1 MKNYSKEHL
10 HFLQK
15 QRFNVFFT
23 HFCRILLLFC
33 IFLIWEIVANAGIVD
48 PFITSSPSRIFKEIA
63 RIAKDGNLFY
73 HSWVTLKETLIAFFI
88 SSLAGFVIAV
98 ILYVIPPVR
107 KIIEPYLIVLNSLP
121 KVALGPLI
129 IVWVGAGSKAIIT
142 MGVLI
147 CIVVTTISILNGF
160 VNTNVEQI
168 KLMKTLGANPT
179 QILFK
184 LIMPSNLANIIS
196 VLKIN
201 VGLAWVG
208 VIMGEYLNSSA
219 GLGYLIVYGG
229 QVFNL
234 NLVMAGVVILC
245 VLASIMYFIIAGIET
260 IVAKKTGSNN

>member
-1 MKNYSKEHL
+1 MKSYSREHL

-15 QRFNVFFT
+15 QRRNLIFT
-23 HFCRILLLFC
+23 HFFRIFLLFC
-33 IFLIWEIVANAGIVD
+33 VFLIWETVANAGIVD
-48 PFITSSPSRIFKEIA
+48 PFITSSPSRIFNEIA
-63 RIAKDGNLFY
+63 RIIKDGNLFY

-88 SSLAGFVIAV
+88 SSIAGFIIAIV
-98 ILYVIPPVR
+98 LYIIPPLR
-107 KIIEPYLIVLNSLP
+107 KVIEPYLIVLNSLP

-129 IVWVGAGSKAIIT
+129 IVWIGAGSKAIIT

-168 KLMKTLGANPT
+168 KLMKTFGANPM

-184 LIMPSNLANIIS
+184 LILPSNFANIIS
-196 VLKIN
+196 VFKIN
-201 VGLAWVG
+201 VGSAWVG
-208 VIMGEYLNSSA
+208 VIMGAYLISSA

-234 NLVMAGVVILC
+234 NLVMSGVVILC
-245 VLASIMYFIIAGIET
+245 LLASVMYFIIAGIEA
-260 IVAKKTGSNN
+260 IVAKKTGSNG